1 MERECVWRAAS
12 RSSAVF
18 FAHPN
23 YGLPC
28 VLSGLS
34 DEALVFGGTEVAPT
48 FGGFLEGA
56 LEAAEYA
63 YTVLKTGRG
72 RSETRL

>member
-1 MERECVWRAAS
+1 M
-12 RSSAVF
+12 
-18 FAHPN
+18 
-23 YGLPC
+23 PC

>member
-1 MERECVWRAAS
+1 MERECAWRAAS
-12 RSSAVF
+12 RSFAVF

-28 VLSGLS
+28 VLSGLW

-63 YTVLKTGRG
+63 YTVLKTGRR
-72 RSETRL
+72 RSEKRL

>member
-1 MERECVWRAAS
+1 MERECAWRAAS
-12 RSSAVF
+12 RSFAVF

-28 VLSGLS
+28 VLSGLR
-34 DEALVFGGTEVAPT
+34 DEALVFGGSEVAPT
-48 FGGFLEGA
+48 FGGFPEGA

-72 RSETRL
+72 RAEKRL

>member
-1 MERECVWRAAS
+1 MERECAWRAAS
-12 RSSAVF
+12 RSFAVF

-28 VLSGLS
+28 VLSGLW

-48 FGGFLEGA
+48 FGGFPEGA

-72 RSETRL
+72 RSEKRL